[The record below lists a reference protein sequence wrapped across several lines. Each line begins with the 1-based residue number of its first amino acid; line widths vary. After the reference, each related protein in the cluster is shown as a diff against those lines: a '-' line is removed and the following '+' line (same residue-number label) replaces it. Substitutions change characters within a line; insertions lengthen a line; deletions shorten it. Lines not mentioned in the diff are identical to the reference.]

1 MREEEEE
8 EEEEEEGGLVL
19 EPLKNRG
26 RVDPFLTC
34 PPFWR
39 DAQVVRFEPEAT
51 GVDEEPSPI
60 CFLNTLAAVQ

>member
-8 EEEEEEGGLVL
+8 EEEGGSCSSR
-19 EPLKNRG
+19 LKNRG

-39 DAQVVRFEPEAT
+39 DAQVVRCEPETT